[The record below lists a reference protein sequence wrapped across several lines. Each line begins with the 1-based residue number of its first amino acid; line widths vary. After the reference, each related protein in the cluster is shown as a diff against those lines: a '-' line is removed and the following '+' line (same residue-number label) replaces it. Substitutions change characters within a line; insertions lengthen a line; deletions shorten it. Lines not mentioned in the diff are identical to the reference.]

1 MSDLIIHP
9 HFKYYLRVS
18 NILFLYKIEMII
30 QVKLNVLIMSN
41 LLNVHGFMEGMYG
54 ISIYIVTVFTSISY
68 ELYNALYNLVRFG
81 SVSES
86 NFVCVMLS
94 ISILVSIIDDMMD
107 HMQYDQL
114 DVQQKRI
121 QSLEKR
127 VYLAENKLDDT
138 RSIVSTLQSDL
149 DYYIHSKERMR
160 LG

>member
-1 MSDLIIHP
+1 M
-9 HFKYYLRVS
+9 
-18 NILFLYKIEMII
+18 
-30 QVKLNVLIMSN
+30 
-41 LLNVHGFMEGMYG
+41 G
-54 ISIYIVTVFTSISY
+54 ITIVTVFASVSY
-68 ELYNALYNLVRFG
+68 ELYNTLYNLVSFG
-81 SVSES
+81 SVNES

-94 ISILVSIIDDMMD
+94 IAILVSLIDDMMD

-127 VYLAENKLDDT
+127 VYLAESQLDNT

>member
-1 MSDLIIHP
+1 
-9 HFKYYLRVS
+9 
-18 NILFLYKIEMII
+18 
-30 QVKLNVLIMSN
+30 
-41 LLNVHGFMEGMYG
+41 
-54 ISIYIVTVFTSISY
+54 
-68 ELYNALYNLVRFG
+68 
-81 SVSES
+81 
-86 NFVCVMLS
+86 MLS